1 MNYFRLRKGFIDLSH
16 VISFSFNND
25 LKELT
30 FITDIPDLSISVTYI
45 DNDEKFYLVDKERLI
60 NFYLR
65 KCEDYIC

>member
-16 VISFSFNND
+16 VISFSFDND
-25 LKELT
+25 LKEIT